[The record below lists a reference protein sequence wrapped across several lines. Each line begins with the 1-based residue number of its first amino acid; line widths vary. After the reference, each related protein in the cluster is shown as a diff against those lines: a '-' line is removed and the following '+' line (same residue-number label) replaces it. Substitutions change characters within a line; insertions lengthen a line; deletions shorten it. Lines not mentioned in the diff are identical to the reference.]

1 MLQVFE
7 LRSRG
12 QASAAR
18 LSINS
23 RSFCLGKNDSSDST
37 VVPSPDSR
45 IGKEKKREVLDCSTT
60 TVGIAAAAAAGKS
73 SDQTFGWVVQAA
85 VEVG

>member
-12 QASAAR
+12 QASAER

-60 TVGIAAAAAAGKS
+60 TVGIAAAGKS

>member
-23 RSFCLGKNDSSDST
+23 RSFCLGKKPDSSDST

-45 IGKEKKREVLDCSTT
+45 IGKEKKREVLDSSTT
-60 TVGIAAAAAAGKS
+60 TVGIAAAGKS
-73 SDQTFGWVVQAA
+73 
-85 VEVG
+85 